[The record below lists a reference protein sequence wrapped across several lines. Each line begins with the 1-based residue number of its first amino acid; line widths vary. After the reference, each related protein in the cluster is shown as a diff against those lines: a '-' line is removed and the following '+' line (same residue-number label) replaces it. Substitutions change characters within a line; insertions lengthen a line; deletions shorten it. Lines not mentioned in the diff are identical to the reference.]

1 MKTISSNFFTCL
13 GDKVSDTLPTFKR
26 TLNTCVSQGF
36 KDSLLCSLFLSF
48 FLFVDPWRIALTLAR
63 KFRVEFI
70 AALYLASN
78 MHEAA
83 FKPLQKKMRK
93 KVFERQ

>member
-1 MKTISSNFFTCL
+1 MRI
-13 GDKVSDTLPTFKR
+13 PR
-26 TLNTCVSQGF
+26 IQGF
-36 KDSLLCSLFLSF
+36 ASLLTFPF
-48 FLFVDPWRIALTLAR
+48 FFFFVDPWHIALTLAR

>member
-1 MKTISSNFFTCL
+1 MRI
-13 GDKVSDTLPTFKR
+13 PR
-26 TLNTCVSQGF
+26 IQGF
-36 KDSLLCSLFLSF
+36 ASLLTFPFFF